1 MREIVL
7 NIKKGV
13 VILKTKI
20 TKVSMVKY
28 GESQNAT
35 GTLNSKGIAQVIK
48 TAEFLK
54 KDSKPGER
62 VMIYASPRDM
72 EVQTANIVK
81 EEFGL
86 TCKVQILPWLYK
98 LEAGHIIVDNLMVT
112 DFVEQHKGIYDH
124 LIIIA
129 STEHV
134 EGWPSLITGNY
145 AVNKVPNG
153 HCVTIDHDGTL
164 TYSKK

>member
-7 NIKKGV
+7 NIKRGGC
-13 VILKTKI
+13 ILKIQTTKI
-20 TKVSMVKY
+20 TMVKY
-28 GESQNAT
+28 GESQSAI
-35 GTLNSKGIAQVIK
+35 GTLSSKGIAQVIK

-54 KDSKPGER
+54 KGFKPGEH
-62 VMIYASPRDM
+62 ILICSSPRDM

-86 TCKVQILPWLYK
+86 ACKVQILPWLYK

-112 DFVEQHKGIYDH
+112 NFVEQHKGIYDH

-134 EGWPSLITGNY
+134 EGWPSLITGSY
-145 AVNKVPNG
+145 AINKVPNG
-153 HCVTIDHDGTL
+153 HCVTINHNGTL
-164 TYSKK
+164 SYSNK